1 MYWDDTGYLLSNNR
15 YNENSSIA
23 EFFTEQHG
31 KCSGIIFGATSKKVK
46 SYLQI
51 GNKLYINYNYK
62 NENKLGYFKVEIM
75 TAHTPLYFDNY
86 KKLSCI
92 TSAMSLIKLF
102 TAEAQENY
110 KIYYLIDEFFHIL
123 NQQEWIKEYIF
134 WELKLLKLI
143 GYDLQLS
150 KIAIKETLG
159 DQISYYVKSKIEK
172 KIIPNFLID
181 LNDKK
186 IKNTSLLRGLKLI
199 GDYMEKT
206 ILKPNDIN
214 HPNTRINFINSLK

>member
-23 EFFTEQHG
+23 EFFTEKHG
-31 KCSGIIFGATSKKVK
+31 RCSGIIFGATSKKVK

-51 GNKLYINYNYK
+51 GNKLHINYNYK

-75 TAHTPLYFDNY
+75 TAHTPLFFDNY

-92 TSAMSLIKLF
+92 TSGMSLIKLF

-110 KIYYLIDEFFHIL
+110 KIYYLIDEFFNIL
-123 NQQEWIKEYIF
+123 NHQEWIKEYIF
-134 WELKLLKLI
+134 WELKLLKII
-143 GYDLQLS
+143 GYDLELS
-150 KIAIKETLG
+150 KIAIKEMLG
-159 DQISYYVKSKIEK
+159 DKISYYVKSKIEK

-181 LNDKK
+181 LNDNK
-186 IKNTSLLRGLKLI
+186 INNKSLLSGLKLV
-199 GDYMEKT
+199 GDFMEKT

>member
-31 KCSGIIFGATSKKVK
+31 RCSGIIFGATSKKVK

-186 IKNTSLLRGLKLI
+186 INNTSLLSGLKLI

-214 HPNTRINFINSLK
+214 HPNTRIHFINSLK

>member
-1 MYWDDTGYLLSNNR
+1 MFWDDSGYLLSSNR

-23 EFFTEQHG
+23 EFFTKQHG
-31 KCSGIIFGATSKKVK
+31 RCSGIIFGATSKKVK

-51 GNKLYINYNYK
+51 GNKLHVNYNYK

-86 KKLSCI
+86 KKLLCI
-92 TSAMSLIKLF
+92 TSGMSLIKLF

-110 KIYYLIDEFFHIL
+110 KIYYLIDEFFNIL
-123 NQQEWIKEYIF
+123 NHQEWIKEYIF

-143 GYDLQLS
+143 GYDLELS
-150 KIAIKETLG
+150 KIVSKQILG

-214 HPNTRINFINSLK
+214 HPNTRIHFINSLK

>member
-186 IKNTSLLRGLKLI
+186 INNTSLLSGLKLI

-214 HPNTRINFINSLK
+214 HPNTRIHFINSLK

>member
-23 EFFTEQHG
+23 EFFAEQHG
-31 KCSGIIFGATSKKVK
+31 RCSGIIFGATSKKVK

-51 GNKLYINYNYK
+51 GNKLHINYNYK
-62 NENKLGYFKVEIM
+62 NENKLGYFKVEII

-110 KIYYLIDEFFHIL
+110 KIYYLIDEFFHVL

-186 IKNTSLLRGLKLI
+186 INNTSLLSGLKLI

-214 HPNTRINFINSLK
+214 HPNTRIHFINSLK

>member
-1 MYWDDTGYLLSNNR
+1 MFWDDSGYLLSSNR

-23 EFFTEQHG
+23 EFFTKQHG
-31 KCSGIIFGATSKKVK
+31 RCSGIIFGATSKKVK

-51 GNKLYINYNYK
+51 GNKLHVNYNYK
-62 NENKLGYFKVEIM
+62 NENKLGYFNVEIM
-75 TAHTPLYFDNY
+75 AAHTPLYFDNY

-92 TSAMSLIKLF
+92 TSGMSLIKLF

-110 KIYYLIDEFFHIL
+110 KIYYLIDEFFNIL
-123 NQQEWIKEYIF
+123 NHQEWIKEYIF

-143 GYDLQLS
+143 GYDLELS
-150 KIAIKETLG
+150 KIVSKEILG

-214 HPNTRINFINSLK
+214 HPNTRIHFINSLK

>member
-15 YNENSSIA
+15 YNENSSIG

-31 KCSGIIFGATSKKVK
+31 RCSGIIFGATSKKVK

-51 GNKLYINYNYK
+51 GNKLHINYNYK

-75 TAHTPLYFDNY
+75 SAHTPLYFGNY
-86 KKLSCI
+86 KKLTCI

-110 KIYYLIDEFFHIL
+110 KIYYLIDDFFNIL
-123 NQQEWIKEYIF
+123 NHQEWIKKYIF

-143 GYDLQLS
+143 GYDLELS
-150 KIAIKETLG
+150 KIAIKEILG

-186 IKNTSLLRGLKLI
+186 INNTSLLSGLKLI

-214 HPNTRINFINSLK
+214 HPNTRIHFINSLK

>member
-23 EFFTEQHG
+23 EFFAEQHG
-31 KCSGIIFGATSKKVK
+31 RCSGIIFGATSKKVK

-51 GNKLYINYNYK
+51 GNKLHINYNYK
-62 NENKLGYFKVEIM
+62 NENKLGYFKVEII

-110 KIYYLIDEFFHIL
+110 KIYYLMDDFFHIL
-123 NQQEWIKEYIF
+123 SQLEWIKEYIF

-159 DQISYYVKSKIEK
+159 DQISYYIKSKIEK

-186 IKNTSLLRGLKLI
+186 INNASLLSGLKLI

-214 HPNTRINFINSLK
+214 HPNTRIHFINSLK

>member
-1 MYWDDTGYLLSNNR
+1 MFWDDSGYLLSSNR

-23 EFFTEQHG
+23 EFFTKQHG
-31 KCSGIIFGATSKKVK
+31 RCSGIIFGATSKKVK

-51 GNKLYINYNYK
+51 GNKLHVNYNYK
-62 NENKLGYFKVEIM
+62 NENKLGYFNVEIM
-75 TAHTPLYFDNY
+75 AAHTPLYFDNY

-92 TSAMSLIKLF
+92 TSGMSLIKLF

-110 KIYYLIDEFFHIL
+110 KIYYLIDEFFNIL
-123 NQQEWIKEYIF
+123 NHQEWIKEYIF

-143 GYDLQLS
+143 GYDLELS
-150 KIAIKETLG
+150 KIVSKEILG

>member
-1 MYWDDTGYLLSNNR
+1 MYWDDTGYLLSNNK

-23 EFFTEQHG
+23 EFFTEKHG

-51 GNKLYINYNYK
+51 GNKLHINYNYK

-92 TSAMSLIKLF
+92 TSGMSLIKLF

-110 KIYYLIDEFFHIL
+110 KIYYLIDEFFNIL
-123 NQQEWIKEYIF
+123 NHQEWIKEYIF

-143 GYDLQLS
+143 GYDLELS
-150 KIAIKETLG
+150 KIAVKEILG

-181 LNDKK
+181 LNDNK
-186 IKNTSLLRGLKLI
+186 INNKSLLSGLKLV

-214 HPNTRINFINSLK
+214 CPNTRINFINSLK

>member
-1 MYWDDTGYLLSNNR
+1 MDD
-15 YNENSSIA
+15 
-23 EFFTEQHG
+23 
-31 KCSGIIFGATSKKVK
+31 
-46 SYLQI
+46 
-51 GNKLYINYNYK
+51 
-62 NENKLGYFKVEIM
+62 
-75 TAHTPLYFDNY
+75 
-86 KKLSCI
+86 
-92 TSAMSLIKLF
+92 
-102 TAEAQENY
+102 
-110 KIYYLIDEFFHIL
+110 FFHIL
-123 NQQEWIKEYIF
+123 SQLEWIKEYIF

-159 DQISYYVKSKIEK
+159 DKISYYVKSKIEK

-186 IKNTSLLRGLKLI
+186 INNTSLLSGLKLI

-214 HPNTRINFINSLK
+214 HPNTRIHFINSLK

>member
-31 KCSGIIFGATSKKVK
+31 RCSGIIFGATSKKVK

-51 GNKLYINYNYK
+51 GNKLHINYNYK
-62 NENKLGYFKVEIM
+62 NENKLGYFKVEIV

-110 KIYYLIDEFFHIL
+110 KVYYLIDDFFNIL

-143 GYDLQLS
+143 GYDLELS
-150 KIAIKETLG
+150 KIAIKEILG
-159 DQISYYVKSKIEK
+159 DQISYYAKSKIEK

-186 IKNTSLLRGLKLI
+186 INNTSLLSGLKLI

-214 HPNTRINFINSLK
+214 HPNTRIHFINSLK

>member
-31 KCSGIIFGATSKKVK
+31 RCSGIIFGATSKKVK

-51 GNKLYINYNYK
+51 GNKLHINYNYK
-62 NENKLGYFKVEIM
+62 NENKLGYFKVEIV

-110 KIYYLIDEFFHIL
+110 KVYYLIDDFFNIL

-143 GYDLQLS
+143 GYDLELS
-150 KIAIKETLG
+150 KIAIKEILG
-159 DQISYYVKSKIEK
+159 DQISYYAKSKIEK

-181 LNDKK
+181 LNNKK
-186 IKNTSLLRGLKLI
+186 INNKSLLSGLKLI

-214 HPNTRINFINSLK
+214 HPNTRIHFINSLK

>member
-110 KIYYLIDEFFHIL
+110 KIYHLIDEFFHIL

-143 GYDLQLS
+143 GYDLELS

-186 IKNTSLLRGLKLI
+186 INNTLLLSGLKLI

-214 HPNTRINFINSLK
+214 HPNTRIHFINSLK

>member
-31 KCSGIIFGATSKKVK
+31 RCSGIIFGATSKKVK

-51 GNKLYINYNYK
+51 GNKLHINYNYK
-62 NENKLGYFKVEIM
+62 NDNKLGYIKVEIVI
-75 TAHTPLYFDNY
+75 AHTPLYFDNY

-110 KIYYLIDEFFHIL
+110 KIYYLIDEFFDIL
-123 NQQEWIKEYIF
+123 NHQEWIKKYIF

-143 GYDLQLS
+143 GYDLELS
-150 KIAIKETLG
+150 KIAIKEILG
-159 DQISYYVKSKIEK
+159 DQISYYAKSKIEK

-186 IKNTSLLRGLKLI
+186 TNNTSLLNGLKLI

-214 HPNTRINFINSLK
+214 HPNTRIHFINSLK

>member
-1 MYWDDTGYLLSNNR
+1 MFWDDTGYLLSNNR

-23 EFFTEQHG
+23 EFFTKQHG
-31 KCSGIIFGATSKKVK
+31 RCSGIIFGATSKKVK

-51 GNKLYINYNYK
+51 GNKLHVNYNYK

-75 TAHTPLYFDNY
+75 IAHTPLYFDNY

-92 TSAMSLIKLF
+92 TSGMSLVKLF

-110 KIYYLIDEFFHIL
+110 KIYYLIDEFFNIL
-123 NQQEWIKEYIF
+123 NHQEWIKEYIF

-143 GYDLQLS
+143 GYDLELS
-150 KIAIKETLG
+150 KIVSKEILG

-186 IKNTSLLRGLKLI
+186 IKNTSLLSGLKLI

-214 HPNTRINFINSLK
+214 HPNTRIHFINSLK

>member
-1 MYWDDTGYLLSNNR
+1 MFWDDSGYLLSSNR

-23 EFFTEQHG
+23 EFFTKQHG
-31 KCSGIIFGATSKKVK
+31 RCSGIIFGATSKKIK

-51 GNKLYINYNYK
+51 GNKLHVNYNYK
-62 NENKLGYFKVEIM
+62 NENKLGYFNVEIM
-75 TAHTPLYFDNY
+75 AAHTPLYFDNY

-92 TSAMSLIKLF
+92 TSGMSLIKLF

-110 KIYYLIDEFFHIL
+110 KIYYLIDEFFNIL
-123 NQQEWIKEYIF
+123 NHQEWIKEYIF

-143 GYDLQLS
+143 GYDLELS
-150 KIAIKETLG
+150 KIVSKEILG

-186 IKNTSLLRGLKLI
+186 IKNTSLLSGLKLI

-214 HPNTRINFINSLK
+214 HPNTRIHFINSLK

>member
-1 MYWDDTGYLLSNNR
+1 MFWDDTGYLLSNNR

-23 EFFTEQHG
+23 EFFTEKHG
-31 KCSGIIFGATSKKVK
+31 RCSGIIFGATSKKVK

-51 GNKLYINYNYK
+51 GNKLHVNYNYK
-62 NENKLGYFKVEIM
+62 NENKLGYFNVEIM
-75 TAHTPLYFDNY
+75 AAHTPLYFDNY

-92 TSAMSLIKLF
+92 TSGMSLIKLF

-110 KIYYLIDEFFHIL
+110 KIYYLIDEFFNIL
-123 NQQEWIKEYIF
+123 NHQEWIKEYIF

-143 GYDLQLS
+143 GYDLELS
-150 KIAIKETLG
+150 KIVSKEILG
-159 DQISYYVKSKIEK
+159 DQISYYAKSKIEK

-181 LNDKK
+181 LNNKK
-186 IKNTSLLRGLKLI
+186 INNKSLLSGLKLI

-214 HPNTRINFINSLK
+214 HPNTRIHFINSLK

>member
-1 MYWDDTGYLLSNNR
+1 MFWDDSGYLLSSNR

-23 EFFTEQHG
+23 EFFTKQHG
-31 KCSGIIFGATSKKVK
+31 RCSGIIFGATSKKVK

-51 GNKLYINYNYK
+51 GNKLHVNYNYK
-62 NENKLGYFKVEIM
+62 NENKLGYFNVEIM
-75 TAHTPLYFDNY
+75 AAHTPLYFDNY

-92 TSAMSLIKLF
+92 TSGMSLIKLF

-110 KIYYLIDEFFHIL
+110 KIYYLIDEFFNIL
-123 NQQEWIKEYIF
+123 NHQEWIKEYIF

-143 GYDLQLS
+143 GYDLELS
-150 KIAIKETLG
+150 KIVSKEILG

-186 IKNTSLLRGLKLI
+186 IKNTSLLSGLKLI

-214 HPNTRINFINSLK
+214 HPNTRIHFINSLK

>member
-1 MYWDDTGYLLSNNR
+1 MYWDDTGYLLSNNK

-23 EFFTEQHG
+23 DFFTEKHG
-31 KCSGIIFGATSKKVK
+31 RCSGIIFGATSKKVK

-51 GNKLYINYNYK
+51 GNKLHINYNYK

-92 TSAMSLIKLF
+92 TSGMSLIKLF

-110 KIYYLIDEFFHIL
+110 KIYYLIDEFFNIL
-123 NQQEWIKEYIF
+123 NHQEWIKEYIF

-143 GYDLQLS
+143 GYDLELS
-150 KIAIKETLG
+150 KIAVKEILG

-181 LNDKK
+181 LNDNK
-186 IKNTSLLRGLKLI
+186 INNKSLLNGLKLV

-206 ILKPNDIN
+206 ILTPNDIN
-214 HPNTRINFINSLK
+214 YPNTRINFINSLK

>member
-23 EFFTEQHG
+23 EFFTELHG
-31 KCSGIIFGATSKKVK
+31 RCSGIIFGATSKKVK
-46 SYLQI
+46 RYLQI
-51 GNKLYINYNYK
+51 GNKLHINYNYK
-62 NENKLGYFKVEIM
+62 NENKLGYFKVEIV

-92 TSAMSLIKLF
+92 TSAMSLIRLF

-110 KIYYLIDEFFHIL
+110 KIYYLIDEFFNIL
-123 NQQEWIKEYIF
+123 NHQEWIKEYIF

-159 DQISYYVKSKIEK
+159 DKISYYVQSKIEK

-186 IKNTSLLRGLKLI
+186 INNTALLNGLKLV

-214 HPNTRINFINSLK
+214 SPNTRIYFINSLK

>member
-31 KCSGIIFGATSKKVK
+31 RCSGIIFGATSKKVK

-51 GNKLYINYNYK
+51 GNKLHINYNYK
-62 NENKLGYFKVEIM
+62 NENKLGYFKVEII

-110 KIYYLIDEFFHIL
+110 KIYYLMDDFFHIL
-123 NQQEWIKEYIF
+123 SQLEWIKEYIF

-186 IKNTSLLRGLKLI
+186 INNTLLLSGLKLI

-214 HPNTRINFINSLK
+214 HPNTRIHFINSLK

>member
-23 EFFTEQHG
+23 EFFTEKHG
-31 KCSGIIFGATSKKVK
+31 RCSGIIFGATSKKVK

-51 GNKLYINYNYK
+51 GNKLHINYNYK

-75 TAHTPLYFDNY
+75 TAHTPLFFDNY

-92 TSAMSLIKLF
+92 TSGMSLIKLF

-110 KIYYLIDEFFHIL
+110 KIYYLIDEFFNIL
-123 NQQEWIKEYIF
+123 NHQEWIKEYIF

-143 GYDLQLS
+143 GYDLELS
-150 KIAIKETLG
+150 KIAIKEMLG
-159 DQISYYVKSKIEK
+159 DKISYYVKSKIEK

-181 LNDKK
+181 LNDNK
-186 IKNTSLLRGLKLI
+186 INNKSLLSGLKLV
-199 GDYMEKT
+199 GDFMEKT

-214 HPNTRINFINSLK
+214 YPNTRINFINSLK

>member
-1 MYWDDTGYLLSNNR
+1 MFWDDSGYLLSSNR

-23 EFFTEQHG
+23 EFFTKQHG
-31 KCSGIIFGATSKKVK
+31 RCSGIIFGATSKKIK

-51 GNKLYINYNYK
+51 GNKLHVNYNYK
-62 NENKLGYFKVEIM
+62 NENKLGYFNVEIM
-75 TAHTPLYFDNY
+75 AAHTPLYFDNY

-92 TSAMSLIKLF
+92 TSGMSLIKLF

-110 KIYYLIDEFFHIL
+110 KIYYLIDEFFNIL
-123 NQQEWIKEYIF
+123 NHQEWIKEYIF

-143 GYDLQLS
+143 GYDLELS
-150 KIAIKETLG
+150 KIVSKEILG

>member
-1 MYWDDTGYLLSNNR
+1 MYWDDTGYLLSNNK

-23 EFFTEQHG
+23 EFFTEKHG
-31 KCSGIIFGATSKKVK
+31 RCSGIIFGATSKKVK

-51 GNKLYINYNYK
+51 GNKLHINYNYK

-92 TSAMSLIKLF
+92 TSGMSLIKLF

-110 KIYYLIDEFFHIL
+110 KIYYLIDEFFNIL
-123 NQQEWIKEYIF
+123 NHQEWIKEYIF

-143 GYDLQLS
+143 GYDLELS
-150 KIAIKETLG
+150 KIAVKEILG

-181 LNDKK
+181 LNDNK
-186 IKNTSLLRGLKLI
+186 INNKSLLNGLKLV

-206 ILKPNDIN
+206 ILTPNDIN
-214 HPNTRINFINSLK
+214 YPNTRINFINSLK

>member
-23 EFFTEQHG
+23 EFFAEQHG
-31 KCSGIIFGATSKKVK
+31 RCSGIIFGATSKKVK

-51 GNKLYINYNYK
+51 GNKLHINYNYK

-123 NQQEWIKEYIF
+123 NHQEWIKKYIF

-143 GYDLQLS
+143 GYDLELS
-150 KIAIKETLG
+150 KIVSKEILG
-159 DQISYYVKSKIEK
+159 DQILYYVKSKIEK

-186 IKNTSLLRGLKLI
+186 INNTSLLCGLKLI

-214 HPNTRINFINSLK
+214 HPNTRIHFINSLK

>member
-1 MYWDDTGYLLSNNR
+1 MYWDDIGFLLSNNR

-23 EFFTEQHG
+23 EFFTQKHG

-51 GNKLYINYNYK
+51 GNKLHINYNYK
-62 NENKLGYFKVEIM
+62 NVNKLGYFKVEIM

-92 TSAMSLIKLF
+92 TSGMSLIKLF

-110 KIYYLIDEFFHIL
+110 KIYYLIDEFFDIL
-123 NQQEWIKEYIF
+123 NQAEWIKKYIF

-143 GYDLQLS
+143 GYDLELS
-150 KIAIKETLG
+150 KIATKEILG

-172 KIIPNFLID
+172 KTIPNFLVE

-186 IKNTSLLRGLKLI
+186 INNKLLLSGLKLI

-214 HPNTRINFINSLK
+214 YPNTRIHFINSLK